1 MFSFLIRWLSFAA
14 GENRLEFR
22 IMIQPI
28 KTHVYLRRPRES
40 ESLWRPKHRTHC
52 YIPGTQGQAMVQWET
67 EWPGLSLPND

>member
-40 ESLWRPKHRTHC
+40 VTLEAQTPDTLL
-52 YIPGTQGQAMVQWET
+52 YPGYPRSSYGPV
-67 EWPGLSLPND
+67 GD